1 MRRIKEVLR
10 LKHAMAPLSRL
21 TRISITGI
29 SVTDMPSV
37 PDPLPS
43 EISRL
48 IPLTPAVFYVLLAL
62 SSGARHGYFIMQE
75 TTSLSEGG
83 FTMGP
88 ATLYSTIQ
96 RLVELDLI
104 VEREGDADADSR
116 RRYYELTGTG
126 LSLLEA
132 EVKRM

>member
-1 MRRIKEVLR
+1 MTE
-10 LKHAMAPLSRL
+10 
-21 TRISITGI
+21 T
-29 SVTDMPSV
+29 
-37 PDPLPS
+37 PDLLPAN
-43 EISRL
+43 ISRL

-62 SSGARHGYFIMQE
+62 SSGARHGYSIMQE

-104 VEREGDADADSR
+104 VETEGEADGDSR
-116 RRYYELTGTG
+116 RRYYELTRTG

-132 EVKRM
+132 EVKRMGTVIRRAARLVQARSEG

>member
-1 MRRIKEVLR
+1 
-10 LKHAMAPLSRL
+10 
-21 TRISITGI
+21 
-29 SVTDMPSV
+29 MPNA
-37 PDPLPS
+37 PDPLPA

-62 SSGARHGYFIMQE
+62 SSGARHGYSIMQE

-104 VEREGDADADSR
+104 VETTGDADASPR
-116 RRYYELTGTG
+116 RRYYELSDTG
-126 LSLLEA
+126 LGLLEA
-132 EVKRM
+132 EVKRMGSVIKRATRLVQRRSEG

>member
-1 MRRIKEVLR
+1 ML
-10 LKHAMAPLSRL
+10 
-21 TRISITGI
+21 
-29 SVTDMPSV
+29 DV

-62 SSGARHGYFIMQE
+62 SSGARHGYSIMQE
-75 TTSLSEGG
+75 TNTLSEGG

-96 RLVELDLI
+96 RLVDLDLI
-104 VEREGDADADSR
+104 VETEGEADAGSR
-116 RRYYELTGTG
+116 RRYYELTGMGNT
-126 LSLLEA
+126 LLTA
-132 EVKRM
+132 EVKRMGFVMRRAARLVLGRSEG

>member
-1 MRRIKEVLR
+1 MVN
-10 LKHAMAPLSRL
+10 
-21 TRISITGI
+21 
-29 SVTDMPSV
+29 V
-37 PDPLPS
+37 PNPLPA

-62 SSGARHGYFIMQE
+62 SSGARHGYAIMQE

-83 FTMGP
+83 FTVGP

-104 VEREGDADADSR
+104 VETEADADAGSR
-116 RRYYELTGTG
+116 RRYYELTRLGTF
-126 LSLLEA
+126 LLEA
-132 EVKRM
+132 EVKRMGSVLKRAARLVLRPSEG

>member
-1 MRRIKEVLR
+1 MN
-10 LKHAMAPLSRL
+10 S
-21 TRISITGI
+21 
-29 SVTDMPSV
+29 D
-37 PDPLPS
+37 PDLLPAN
-43 EISRL
+43 ISRL

-62 SSGARHGYFIMQE
+62 SSGARHGYSIMQE

-104 VEREGDADADSR
+104 AEKKGDGDSR

-126 LSLLEA
+126 SSLLEA
-132 EVKRM
+132 EVKRMGSVMRRAARLVLGRSEG

>member
-1 MRRIKEVLR
+1 
-10 LKHAMAPLSRL
+10 
-21 TRISITGI
+21 
-29 SVTDMPSV
+29 MPSA
-37 PDPLPS
+37 PDLLPPN
-43 EISRL
+43 ISRL

-62 SSGARHGYFIMQE
+62 SSGAKHGYSIMQE

-96 RLVELDLI
+96 RLVDLDLI
-104 VEREGDADADSR
+104 VETEGDSDADSR
-116 RRYYELTGTG
+116 RRYYDLSDTG

-132 EVKRM
+132 EVKRMGTVIKRATRLVQRRCEG